1 MTLRLPHNDESNYR
15 AQIENVVNWCDDN
28 NLILNVSKTKEI
40 VIDFRR
46 IKSPVSPLSING
58 TDVEQVSSFKF
69 LGTHISNDLSWSVN
83 SAEILKKANQR
94 LYFLRKLKA
103 YGVSQCILVNFYRAI
118 IESVLTSSITV
129 WYGRVS
135 KSEVNKL
142 SSVIRSAEKDIG
154 TKLPSLDSIYLERTT
169 KKTEKNYERSDS
181 PCF

>member
-1 MTLRLPHNDESNYR
+1 MS
-15 AQIENVVNWCDDN
+15 
-28 NLILNVSKTKEI
+28 
-40 VIDFRR
+40 
-46 IKSPVSPLSING
+46 
-58 TDVEQVSSFKF
+58 
-69 LGTHISNDLSWSVN
+69 THISNDLSWSVN

-103 YGVSQCILVNFYRAI
+103 YGVNQCILVNFYRAI

-142 SSVIRSAEKDIG
+142 SSVIRSAEKVIG

-169 KKTEKNYERSDS
+169 KKTEKIMKDPTHPASSYFNFLPSNRRLRTFKGNKRFTDS
-181 PCF
+181 FYPTAVKLFNLN